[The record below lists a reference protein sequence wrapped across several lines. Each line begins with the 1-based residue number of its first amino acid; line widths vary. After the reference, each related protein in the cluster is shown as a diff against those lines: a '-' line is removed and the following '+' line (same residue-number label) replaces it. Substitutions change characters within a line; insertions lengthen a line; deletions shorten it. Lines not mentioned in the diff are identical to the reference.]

1 MSATLASSVPSTIR
15 LSAPGIVRSEWIKL
29 RSVRST
35 VWSYA
40 IVILVSIGLA
50 ALMSSTISVENIG
63 PVPAEAQPG
72 LVLQASTFGVFFGQL
87 VVSVLGVLVI
97 SGEYS
102 TGMIRSTLAAVPRRL
117 PALWAKAIVL
127 FVATLLVGLVSTLG
141 AYAVAAPI
149 LASKGFEADLVG
161 DGVLLALLGGSVYL
175 ALISVFALGLG
186 TILRNGAG
194 GIAAVLGTILIL
206 PTVLQIIPATWAQ
219 DAAPYLLSNAG
230 SVLFNLPSSDG
241 TLESW
246 QALLVVLGWTV
257 ASLAVAA
264 VLLRRRDA

>member
-1 MSATLASSVPSTIR
+1 MSATLTSSVPPTVR

-40 IVILVSIGLA
+40 IVVLVSIALA
-50 ALMSSTISVENIG
+50 LLMSSTISMENMG
-63 PVPAEAQPG
+63 PIPPEVQPTI
-72 LVLQASTFGVFFGQL
+72 VLQASTFGVFFGQL
-87 VVSVLGVLVI
+87 VVSVLGVLII

-102 TGMIRSTLAAVPRRL
+102 TGMIRSTLSAVPRRL

-127 FVATLLVGLVSTLG
+127 FVATFAVGLVSTFG
-141 AYAVAAPI
+141 AYAVASPI
-149 LASKGFEADLVG
+149 LASKGIEADLLG
-161 DGVLLALLGGSVYL
+161 DGVLTALLGGSLYL
-175 ALISVFALGLG
+175 ALISVFALGIG

-194 GIAAVLGTILIL
+194 GIAAVLGTVLIL

-219 DAAPYLLSNAG
+219 DASPYLLSNAG
-230 SVLFNLPSSDG
+230 TVLFGLPTSDAA
-241 TLESW
+241 LDPW
-246 QALLVVLGWTV
+246 QAMLVVLGWTI
-257 ASLAVAA
+257 ASLVVAA